1 MSFTA
6 RLAPSGE
13 TFPLDPAR
21 SVLEC
26 ALAAGRR
33 FPFGCRG
40 GSCGSCKAR
49 VLAGRVDHGPLAER
63 PALSPA
69 EEIDGYAL
77 LCRARA
83 LSDLELKVT
92 ELGGLGVAEVRTLPV
107 RVVSLERLAPDVMEL
122 RLALPKTE
130 HLGALP
136 GQYIEFLM
144 KDGKAR
150 AFSLAN
156 APRDAGEP
164 LELHIRHYPGGVFSG
179 MVFNELKV
187 GALLRIRGPL
197 GAFTLREN
205 SARSRVFVA
214 GGTGFAPV
222 KGLIEQALS
231 LGIDRPMRLYWGAR
245 AQADLYLHHLALGW
259 SPRVDYTPVL
269 HEAAAGWTGRRG
281 NVHEAVAADL
291 PAAHL
296 IDAYVSG
303 PPPMV
308 RAVREVLLAQ
318 GLDPEHFYSDAFETA
333 RP

>member
-1 MSFTA
+1 MHFTA
-6 RLAPSGE
+6 TLAGSGE

-21 SVLEC
+21 SILDC

-40 GSCGSCKAR
+40 GNCGSCKAR
-49 VLAGRVDHGPLAER
+49 VLTGRVDHGPDAER

-69 EEIDGYAL
+69 EEAQGYAL

-92 ELGGLGVAEVRTLPV
+92 ELGGLGAAEVRTLPV
-107 RVVSLERLAPDVMEL
+107 RVVGLEQRAPDVMEL

-136 GQYIEFLM
+136 GQYLEFLM

-156 APRDAGEP
+156 APRSAGEP

-179 MVFNELKV
+179 FVFNELKV

-205 SARSRVFVA
+205 SARPMLFVA
-214 GGTGFAPV
+214 GGTGFAPI
-222 KGLIEQALS
+222 KGLIEHALS
-231 LGIDRPMRLYWGAR
+231 CGTDRPMRLYWGAR
-245 AQADLYLHHLALGW
+245 AQQDLYLQQLAAGW
-259 SPRVDYTPVL
+259 SPRVAFTPVL
-269 HEAAAGWTGRRG
+269 SEPDAGWTGRTG
-281 NVHEAVAADL
+281 MVHQAVATDFPDASL
-291 PAAHL
+291 V
-296 IDAYVSG
+296 DAYVSG

-308 RAVREVLLAQ
+308 HAVREVLTAR
-318 GLDPEHFYSDAFETA
+318 GLDPEHFYSDAFESA